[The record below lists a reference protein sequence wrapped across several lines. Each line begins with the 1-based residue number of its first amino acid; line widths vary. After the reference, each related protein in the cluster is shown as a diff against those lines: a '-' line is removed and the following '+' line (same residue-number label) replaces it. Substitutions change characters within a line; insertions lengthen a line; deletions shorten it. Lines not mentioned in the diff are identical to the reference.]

1 MPEAWRAACIGLLL
15 SVLLIPH
22 PGTAAPAPAS
32 GRAAPRLVRT
42 VLDNGLTVIVEE
54 HAATDIVALQTW
66 VHVGSKDEDEET
78 NGAAHVLEHML
89 FKGTSNRKPG
99 AMERE
104 VEGAGG
110 VLNAATSLDWTYY
123 YVIAA
128 GRYFDQM
135 LDLQSDAIMNST
147 IDAAE
152 MERERRVV
160 IEEINRRDNFPA
172 TRSLE
177 LLRTVAFTAHP
188 YRFSILGPRA
198 GIERMSRE
206 TVWNFYRRHY
216 VPANVTVVVVGNVRA
231 NEVVGKVTRAYAGFC
246 GAAPAKPARSAEP
259 PMAAIRRTAAE
270 QDVRVA
276 YLAVGFLAP
285 AVRDRDLHATDV
297 LLYVLGRGLGS
308 RLRERI
314 VERARVAQSVSVSYF
329 NTEDPYLFT
338 IFAVS
343 DPAQVER
350 AEAAI
355 LAELSAVRDQGI
367 TEAELV
373 RAKNLLEG
381 EHIYETHTTRGRA
394 SSLGFAATLADLE
407 FTQTYLD
414 RVRQVTRDDV
424 QRVARRIFDP
434 QRYSAAAIRPGAGR

>member
-1 MPEAWRAACIGLLL
+1 MPEARRAACIGLLL
-15 SVLLIPH
+15 FVLLLPQVGI
-22 PGTAAPAPAS
+22 AAPAS
-32 GRAAPRLVRT
+32 GRAAPRLVRA

-54 HAATDIVALQTW
+54 HASTDIVALYTW
-66 VHVGSKDEDEET
+66 VRVGSKDEDET
-78 NGAAHVLEHML
+78 NNGAAHFLEHML
-89 FKGTSNRKPG
+89 FKGTSKRIAG
-99 AMERE
+99 EMERA

-110 VLNAATSLDWTYY
+110 VLNAATSLDWTHY

-135 LDLQSDAIMNST
+135 LDVQSDAIMNST

-152 MERERRVV
+152 FERERRVV
-160 IEEINRRDNFPA
+160 TEEINRRDNFPA
-172 TRSLE
+172 TRAAE
-177 LLRTVAFTAHP
+177 LLRSVAFTTHP

-216 VPANVTVVVVGNVRA
+216 VPANVTVVVVGNVKGD
-231 NEVVGKVTRAYAGFC
+231 EVVGKARRAYAGFRA
-246 GAAPAKPARSAEP
+246 AAPPKLTRSAEP
-259 PMAAIRRTAAE
+259 LTAVIRRTAAE

-276 YLAVGFLAP
+276 YLAMGFLAP

-338 IFAVS
+338 VFAVT

-355 LAELSAVRDQGI
+355 LAELGAVRDQGI
-367 TEAELV
+367 TEAELA

-394 SSLGFAATLADLE
+394 SSLGFAATLADVD
-407 FTQTYLD
+407 FSQTYLD
-414 RVRQVTRDDV
+414 RIRQVTRDDV
-424 QRVARRIFDP
+424 QRVAHRLFDS
-434 QRYSAAAIRPGAGR
+434 QRYSVAVIRPGVAR